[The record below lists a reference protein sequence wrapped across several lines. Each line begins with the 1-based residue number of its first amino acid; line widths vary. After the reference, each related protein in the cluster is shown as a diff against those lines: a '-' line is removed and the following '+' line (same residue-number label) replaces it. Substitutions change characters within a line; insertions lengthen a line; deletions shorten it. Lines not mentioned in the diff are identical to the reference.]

1 MDRTDPQEPTTTADT
16 PAPEPAPGEVSG
28 VPGPAPEPAPGEAL
42 GVPEPTHSSPGL
54 NTPDGG
60 GQAPPDAPDEEGPPH
75 RAPTRAEP
83 ATGPAGATPPG
94 PAGARGA
101 DEEVSPESSPGGDS
115 QPGPPT
121 RAAVVT
127 GGAGPAGSVVTGG
140 AGPAGSV
147 VTGGAD
153 PAGSVG
159 AAGPDAAGGAASRKE
174 PAEATPSGAAGVKDD
189 GDGQASPP
197 GPPGVSGSGRAKGRP
212 PGPAGASG
220 TGEDAPPG
228 EPAGGAS
235 PAVPGGHAGK
245 RRRPWVRRVRRTA
258 LVLVLLLIV
267 PVLAVETA
275 LRINYTGDPAEGTY
289 TRDRDAMWL
298 GHAWVDGRK
307 KDADVTALARRLE
320 GTGIRDLYVHSGP
333 LEHDGTLP
341 KSAYPRARWFI
352 DAVHRELPGVR
363 VQAFLGDILANGG
376 PEGLH
381 LDRAATRAEVVRS
394 AGQVL
399 DTGYDGVHLDL
410 EPLHSGDRDY
420 LTLLDDLRALTR
432 AEDARLSVAAHQ
444 IDPLPG
450 LHSVAG
456 LFADHPKWWSQK
468 FFGQVAR
475 RVDQIA
481 VMSYDTARPLESTYG
496 GYVAQ
501 QTSLALE
508 VTPPTTHL
516 LMGLPFYYESN
527 FSHWGHAETVAA
539 AVRGARLG
547 LSRTDPDREL
557 FGVAPY
563 IDFAATETNW
573 KEYREGWLRP
583 TAS

>member
-1 MDRTDPQEPTTTADT
+1 MDRTEPQEPATTADA
-16 PAPEPAPGEVSG
+16 PPPQPAPDAAPEPAEGGAPSPEPPDVSAPDDAGDGASRRGAAEGGSPSG
-28 VPGPAPEPAPGEAL
+28 VPSHAESAAVRGEA
-42 GVPEPTHSSPGL
+42 SSS
-54 NTPDGG
+54 
-60 GQAPPDAPDEEGPPH
+60 GP
-75 RAPTRAEP
+75 
-83 ATGPAGATPPG
+83 
-94 PAGARGA
+94 
-101 DEEVSPESSPGGDS
+101 V
-115 QPGPPT
+115 
-121 RAAVVT
+121 
-127 GGAGPAGSVVTGG
+127 GAG
-140 AGPAGSV
+140 
-147 VTGGAD
+147 
-153 PAGSVG
+153 
-159 AAGPDAAGGAASRKE
+159 DA
-174 PAEATPSGAAGVKDD
+174 
-189 GDGQASPP
+189 ASPP
-197 GPPGVSGSGRAKGRP
+197 ES
-212 PGPAGASG
+212 
-220 TGEDAPPG
+220 
-228 EPAGGAS
+228 AGGDCA
-235 PAVPGGHAGK
+235 AVPGGRAGG
-245 RRRPWVRRVRRTA
+245 RRGPWGRRVRRT
-258 LVLVLLLIV
+258 VLAVVLLLLV
-267 PVLAVETA
+267 PLLAVETA
-275 LRINYTGDPAEGTY
+275 LRVNYMGDPADGTY

-307 KDADVTALARRLE
+307 KDADVTALARRLKD
-320 GTGIRDLYVHSGP
+320 TGIRDLYVHSGP

-363 VQAFLGDILANGG
+363 VQAFLGDVLANGG
-376 PEGLH
+376 PDGLE
-381 LDRAATRAEVVRS
+381 LGRAGTRAEVVRS
-394 AGQVL
+394 ARQVL

-420 LTLLDDLRALTR
+420 LSLLDDLRAVTR
-432 AEDARLSVAAHQ
+432 DRDAQLSVAAHQ
-444 IDPLPG
+444 IDPLPH

-527 FSHWGHAETVAA
+527 PSHWGHAETVAA

-583 TAS
+583 GAS